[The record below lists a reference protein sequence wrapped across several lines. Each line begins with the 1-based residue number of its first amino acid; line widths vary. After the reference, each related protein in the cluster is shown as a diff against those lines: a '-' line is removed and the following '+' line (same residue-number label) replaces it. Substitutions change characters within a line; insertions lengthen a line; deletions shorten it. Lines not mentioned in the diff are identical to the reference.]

1 MALQQI
7 FISNLKR
14 IRKEKRITQ
23 EKLAELCDTD
33 TCYIGQIET
42 LRRFPS
48 IHFIEKIAAALQ
60 VEADELFKN
69 HEKKICSAA
78 IKNAIKDD
86 ILQNIDKILVE
97 ALDKFL

>member
-48 IHFIEKIAAALQ
+48 IHFIEKNISVTPDVWLKRKKWFWCNSQ
-60 VEADELFKN
+60 EY
-69 HEKKICSAA
+69 EKYMK
-78 IKNAIKDD
+78 KRK
-86 ILQNIDKILVE
+86 
-97 ALDKFL
+97 

>member
-69 HEKKICSAA
+69 HEKKSGTTS
-78 IKNAIKDD
+78 IKNDIRDD
-86 ILQNIDKILVE
+86 ILFSVNKILVE
-97 ALDKFL
+97 TLDKFL

>member
-1 MALQQI
+1 MALQQT

-14 IRKEKRITQ
+14 IRKEKHITQ

-42 LRRFPS
+42 MRRFPS

-69 HEKKICSAA
+69 HEKKNSTAT
-78 IKNAIKDD
+78 IKNDIKDD
-86 ILQNIDKILVE
+86 ILQSVNKIVVQT
-97 ALDKFL
+97 LDKFL

>member
-14 IRKEKRITQ
+14 IRKEKHITQ

-42 LRRFPS
+42 RRRFPS

-69 HEKKICSAA
+69 HEKKSGTAA

>member
-69 HEKKICSAA
+69 HEKKICSAD
-78 IKNAIKDD
+78 IKNGIKDD
-86 ILQNIDKILVE
+86 ILLNVNKIVVE
-97 ALDKFL
+97 TLDKFL

>member
-1 MALQQI
+1 MTLQQI

-14 IRKEKRITQ
+14 IRKEKHITQ

-69 HEKKICSAA
+69 HEKKSSTTS
-78 IKNAIKDD
+78 IKNDIRDD
-86 ILQNIDKILVE
+86 ILFSVNKILVE
-97 ALDKFL
+97 TLDKFL

>member
-14 IRKEKRITQ
+14 IRKEKHITQ

-69 HEKKICSAA
+69 HEKKSGTAA
-78 IKNAIKDD
+78 IKNDIKDD
-86 ILQNIDKILVE
+86 ILQNINKIVVE
-97 ALDKFL
+97 TLDKFL

>member
-14 IRKEKRITQ
+14 IRKEKHITQ

-42 LRRFPS
+42 MRRFPS

-60 VEADELFKN
+60 IEAEELFKN
-69 HEKKICSAA
+69 HEKRSRAEA
-78 IKNAIKDD
+78 IKNDIKDD
-86 ILQNIDKILVE
+86 ILLNVNKIVVE
-97 ALDKFL
+97 TLDKFL

>member
-1 MALQQI
+1 MTLQQI

-14 IRKEKRITQ
+14 IRKERHITQ
-23 EKLAELCDTD
+23 EKLAELCNTD

-69 HEKKICSAA
+69 HEKKNSSAV
-78 IKNAIKDD
+78 IKNKIKEEV
-86 ILQNIDKILVE
+86 LMSIDTIVDE
-97 ALDKFL
+97 TLDKFL

>member
-1 MALQQI
+1 MALQQT

-14 IRKEKRITQ
+14 IRKEKHITQ

-42 LRRFPS
+42 RRRFPS

-69 HEKKICSAA
+69 HEKKSGTAA